1 MRISKNSVAVVT
13 GAASGIGKG
22 LALALAKRGCK
33 LVLADINLTALE
45 QVHAEVRAQG
55 VAAMSVETD
64 VAESAAVENLAVR
77 AFEQFGR
84 VDLLINNA
92 GVLSSGASW
101 ELDVQEW
108 KRVLDINLWSVIH
121 AIHAFIP
128 RLLKQ
133 TGGAHVVNIASLAGL
148 TSGAWVAPYTVS
160 KHGVIALSECL
171 AAEMAATEHP
181 VTISVVCP
189 AAISTGIA
197 RNLNDNGSVHSGELN
212 AHLRDLITHAMSP
225 EVLAE
230 KVLAGIEAQQFWIFP
245 QQEVR
250 TAAERRLQRILA
262 TTKRD

>member
-1 MRISKNSVAVVT
+1 MRICRNSVAVVT

-33 LVLADINLTALE
+33 LVLADINLTGLE
-45 QVHAEVRAQG
+45 QVRTEVCALG
-55 VAAMSVETD
+55 VTAMSVETD
-64 VAESAAVENLAVR
+64 VAESAAVENLAVK
-77 AFEQFGR
+77 AFERFGR

-121 AIHAFIP
+121 AIHTFIP

-160 KHGVIALSECL
+160 KHGVVALSECL
-171 AAEMAATEHP
+171 AAEMATTDHP
-181 VTISVVCP
+181 ITVSVVCP
-189 AAISTGIA
+189 AAINTGIA
-197 RNLNDNGSVHSGELN
+197 QSLSDSDSVHSGELN
-212 AHLRDLITHAMSP
+212 AHLRDLISHAMSP
-225 EVLAE
+225 DVLAE

-250 TAAERRLQRILA
+250 TAAARRLQRILA
-262 TTKRD
+262 STHRD

>member
-1 MRISKNSVAVVT
+1 MRICRNSVAVVT

-33 LVLADINLTALE
+33 LVLADINVTGLE
-45 QVHAEVRAQG
+45 QVQAEVCAQD
-55 VAAMSVETD
+55 VTAISVETD
-64 VAESAAVENLAVR
+64 VAESAAVENLAIK
-77 AFEQFGR
+77 AFERFGR

-101 ELDVQEW
+101 ELDLQEW

-171 AAEMAATEHP
+171 AAEMATTDHP
-181 VTISVVCP
+181 ITISVVCP
-189 AAISTGIA
+189 AAINTSIA
-197 RNLNDNGSVHSGELN
+197 QSLSNKDSVHSGELN
-212 AHLRDLITHAMSP
+212 AHLRDLISHAMSP

-262 TTKRD
+262 SAQRD

>member
-1 MRISKNSVAVVT
+1 MRICRNSVAVVT

-22 LALALAKRGCK
+22 LVLALAKRGCN
-33 LVLADINLTALE
+33 LVLADIDGIGLE
-45 QVHAEVRAQG
+45 QVQTEVCALG
-55 VAAMSVETD
+55 VTAMSVETD
-64 VAESAAVENLAVR
+64 VAASAAVENLAIK
-77 AFEQFGR
+77 AFERFGR

-101 ELDVQEW
+101 ELDLQEW

-148 TSGAWVAPYTVS
+148 TSGAWVTPYTVS
-160 KHGVIALSECL
+160 KHGVVALSECL
-171 AAEMAATEHP
+171 AAELATTDSP
-181 VTISVVCP
+181 ITISVVCP
-189 AAISTGIA
+189 AATNTKITQG
-197 RNLNDNGSVHSGELN
+197 LNNNDSAHSGELN
-212 AHLRDLITHAMSP
+212 AHLRDLISHAMSP
-225 EVLAE
+225 DVLAE

-262 TTKRD
+262 STQRD